1 MYEKFKQYKESP
13 IYSMSNLELLLLL
26 YDEAVKRL
34 KMAQIALE
42 DKKYETFLE
51 LLQEEKVNRDYS
63 GCEILDSREYTC
75 KLKEAIC
82 GEDGRES
89 KYEYRIAST
98 KFLPGNDR
106 GFYNLFYEAFEY
118 GQAHFL
124 KAVF

>member
-1 MYEKFKQYKESP
+1 M
-13 IYSMSNLELLLLL
+13 
-26 YDEAVKRL
+26 
-34 KMAQIALE
+34 
-42 DKKYETFLE
+42 E
-51 LLQEEKVNRDYS
+51 LLQEGKVNRDYR
-63 GCEILDSREYTC
+63 GCEILDSREYSC
-75 KLKEAIC
+75 KLKEAIR

>member
-1 MYEKFKQYKESP
+1 MGK
-13 IYSMSNLELLLLL
+13 YS
-26 YDEAVKRL
+26 
-34 KMAQIALE
+34 
-42 DKKYETFLE
+42 
-51 LLQEEKVNRDYS
+51 
-63 GCEILDSREYTC
+63 C

-118 GQAHFL
+118 GQAYFL
-124 KAVF
+124 KAVFWLEIKWAVWKTVIKIKWLYGEWRGVLLS

>member
-1 MYEKFKQYKESP
+1 M
-13 IYSMSNLELLLLL
+13 
-26 YDEAVKRL
+26 
-34 KMAQIALE
+34 
-42 DKKYETFLE
+42 E

-82 GEDGRES
+82 DEDGRES
-89 KYEYRIAST
+89 EYEYRIAST
-98 KFLPGNDR
+98 RFLPGNDR

>member
-1 MYEKFKQYKESP
+1 
-13 IYSMSNLELLLLL
+13 
-26 YDEAVKRL
+26 
-34 KMAQIALE
+34 
-42 DKKYETFLE
+42 LE